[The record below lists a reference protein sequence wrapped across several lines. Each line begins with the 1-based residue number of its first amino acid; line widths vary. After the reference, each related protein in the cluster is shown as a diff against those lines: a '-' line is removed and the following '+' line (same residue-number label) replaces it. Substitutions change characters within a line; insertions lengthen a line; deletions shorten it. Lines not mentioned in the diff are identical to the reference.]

1 MATITNEDGWVT
13 ISTDAGSGD
22 TAVTATV
29 NSGNSGRLTR
39 SVTLKGTT
47 AHDAEATCVIT
58 QTTKGEFVQFTTNSY
73 SIGNSA
79 TSVTLTGK
87 SNSQR
92 LTFALVT
99 SGVGITDYLNLPLN
113 GSYSVTAGSTT
124 ISCTS
129 GTDITGDPGASAEYT
144 FSITL
149 TTKNTNSS
157 TTRLQQLTVTSFS
170 GNTAT
175 ASISQAGIATTILFD
190 GYATGKVYDLTNTA
204 IGGTQTINIGVTP
217 SGEGWTLEF
226 DE

>member
-58 QTTKGEFVQFTTNSY
+58 QTTKGEFVQFTSHTY

-79 TSVTLTGK
+79 SSVTVTGR
-87 SNSQR
+87 SNSQK

-99 SGVGITDYLNLPLN
+99 SGVGITDYLILPTG
-113 GSYSVTAGSTT
+113 GSYTVTAGGTT
-124 ISCTS
+124 ISCTN
-129 GTDITGDPGASAEYT
+129 GTNITGDPGASAEYT

-149 TTKNTNSS
+149 TTHGTNPSVS
-157 TTRLQQLTVTSFS
+157 RLQRLNVTSFS
-170 GNTAT
+170 GETDYT
-175 ASISQAGIATTILFD
+175 DISQAGIATTILFD

-204 IGGTQTINIGVTP
+204 VDGTQTINIGVTP